1 MENGG
6 AIAIVL
12 FAGEG
17 FIGVENQD
25 HPEKKVNGVV
35 DASGKGRMASSWKR
49 VSFQAVGWFAWHKV
63 SETVVMLSP

>member
-1 MENGG
+1 LENGG

-35 DASGKGRMASSWKR
+35 DASGKGRMASS
-49 VSFQAVGWFAWHKV
+49 
-63 SETVVMLSP
+63 